1 MAILV
6 LGGAGYIGS
15 HAVDQLVEVGK
26 KVVVVDNLLT
36 GHRAA
41 VHPKASFYKGD
52 IRDKEF
58 LSQVFEKEIIDG
70 VFHFAASSL
79 VGESVESPL
88 KYFNNNIYGTQVVLE
103 VMQERGIKNIV
114 FSSTAAVY
122 GEPKVMPI
130 TEKTSTNPKNPY
142 GESKLM
148 MEKMMHWCE
157 QAYGIHYVAL
167 RYFNVAGAK
176 LDSTIGE
183 DHSPE
188 THLVPLILQTAL
200 GQRKEIVV
208 FGEDYET
215 PDGSCVRDYVHVVD
229 LIQAHLLALEY
240 LEQGNESTVFNLGSN
255 QGFSVKEMVTAARK
269 ITGKEIPTRV
279 GPRRAGDP
287 SMLVASPDKACQILG
302 WKPRYTDVETI
313 MTTAW
318 NWHQTHL
325 DGYENK

>member
-15 HAVDQLVEVGK
+15 HAVDQLVQVGK

-36 GHRAA
+36 GHKASI
-41 VHPKASFYKGD
+41 HPKASFYKGD
-52 IRDKEF
+52 IRNKEF
-58 LSQVFEKEIIDG
+58 LSQVFENERIDG
-70 VFHFAASSL
+70 VLHFAASSL
-79 VGESVESPL
+79 VGESVENPL

-103 VMQERGIKNIV
+103 VMQEQGVKNII

-122 GEPKVMPI
+122 GEPKLMPI
-130 TEKTSTNPKNPY
+130 TEKTPTNPKNPY

-183 DHSPE
+183 DHAPE

-208 FGEDYET
+208 FGEDYDT
-215 PDGSCVRDYVHVVD
+215 QDGSCVRDYVHVVD

-255 QGFSVKEMVTAARK
+255 QGFSVKEMIHAARK

-279 GPRRAGDP
+279 GPRRQGDP
-287 SMLVASPDKACQILG
+287 SMLVASPNKAYQILG
-302 WKPRYTDVETI
+302 WQPKHTDVETI
-313 MTTAW
+313 ITTAW
-318 NWHQTHL
+318 NWHRAHI